1 MSGSGRR
8 WLWVYAYAVGELGV
22 AELLLQPLLER
33 CPELGLLFIVGK
45 GNYHSAYQARFP
57 LCETWNIDPCGTSEI
72 ERMAVQCPPAALL
85 IIEMPCF
92 LWEAPCRFPFS
103 VVERAKAAGA
113 FVAVINGWL
122 YEAQPSCRMDRLEK
136 RWFGKAYLR
145 HVDRFLVQNDN
156 VRNRLLA
163 AGVDLARIAVTG
175 NIKFDAGAMVTTGT
189 ASNVP
194 TRVSAALKKLGS
206 VVIVAGSV
214 QDIDEQTLV
223 LDAFMELLATYPE
236 AVLIVAPRYPEQ
248 HERRI
253 CLEAMLAQR
262 RLIYVYRS
270 TESSEWPARTQVIVL
285 DTMGELRDCYA
296 IASVAYVGR
305 NHSVLEPLLFAKPVF
320 VTGGWQARY
329 PSYPVN
335 RCLVDSGIVIETE
348 TAIAL
353 CEAWTD
359 ALASPSA
366 ERGALVDCALAE
378 LAGARARTLEILF
391 NCGPFAEIGHA

>member
-1 MSGSGRR
+1 
-8 WLWVYAYAVGELGV
+8 
-22 AELLLQPLLER
+22 
-33 CPELGLLFIVGK
+33 
-45 GNYHSAYQARFP
+45 
-57 LCETWNIDPCGTSEI
+57 
-72 ERMAVQCPPAALL
+72 MAAKCPPAALL
-85 IIEMPCF
+85 IIEMPCL

-122 YEAQPSCRMDRLEK
+122 YEAQPSCRMDRIEK

-145 HVDRFLVQNDN
+145 HVDRFLVQDDM
-156 VRNRLLA
+156 VRDRLIA
-163 AGVDLARIAVTG
+163 EGVQLARISVTG
-175 NIKFDAGAMVTTGT
+175 NIKFDAAGIAKTRT
-189 ASNVP
+189 AADLP
-194 TRVSAALKKLGS
+194 TSVSAAVKNLGS

-223 LDAFMELLATYPE
+223 LNAFTELLATFPD
-236 AVLIVAPRYPEQ
+236 AVLVVAPRYPEQ
-248 HERRI
+248 QERRI

-262 RLIYVYRS
+262 RLVHAYRS
-270 TESSEWPARTQVIVL
+270 TESSEWSVRTQVIVL

-305 NHSVLEPLLFAKPVF
+305 NHNVLEPLLFSKPVF

-335 RCLVDSGIVIETE
+335 RCLVDSGIVIEAE
-348 TAIAL
+348 AADVL
-353 CEAWTD
+353 CEAWTQV
-359 ALASPSA
+359 LTSPS
-366 ERGALVDCALAE
+366 EEWVVVVECALAK

-391 NCGPFAEIGHA
+391 DCSPFAETAHA